1 MREFCDMLLT
11 GLLIGLLFGVPVGA
25 VGALVVQRTLSRGFL
40 AGLLTGSGSSVADC
54 LYAGVGA
61 FGLTFV
67 SDLLLRWR
75 APISVVGGLLMG
87 AMGVASLM
95 RRRDGGDASPS
106 AGRMRVDSTR
116 TRDMGMF
123 ASALAVGVTNPAA
136 ILGFLFAFSCFG
148 IAGPLDP
155 TQGVA
160 LVAGILAGTMLWW
173 LALAGLTAVLRER
186 CTPVTV
192 ARMERCFAALVA
204 LVGIGIVIAACVGV
218 FEP

>member
-1 MREFCDMLLT
+1 MREFCDMLPT
-11 GLLIGLLFGVPVGA
+11 GLMIGLLFGVPVGA

-67 SDLLLRWR
+67 SDCLLRWR
-75 APISVVGGLLMG
+75 TPISVVGGLLMA

-95 RRRDGGDASPS
+95 RRREGEAGSS
-106 AGRMRVDSTR
+106 AGRMRGDSTR

-148 IAGPLDP
+148 IAGPLDLA
-155 TQGVA
+155 QGVS

-173 LALAGLTAVLRER
+173 LALAGLAAVLRER
-186 CTPVTV
+186 CTPATV
-192 ARMERCFAALVA
+192 ARMERCFAVLVA
-204 LVGIGIVIAACVGV
+204 LIGIGIVIAACIGL
-218 FEP
+218 FDP